1 MIYLKIMHIL
11 TMQRYYFL
19 RLKSIPAIGKKY
31 SFINIEGEGNQIAV
45 QYKDR
50 FAKGTKSQDGTG

>member
-31 SFINIEGEGNQIAV
+31 SFINIEGENEIEAKDEGAGNRIAL
-45 QYKDR
+45 
-50 FAKGTKSQDGTG
+50 